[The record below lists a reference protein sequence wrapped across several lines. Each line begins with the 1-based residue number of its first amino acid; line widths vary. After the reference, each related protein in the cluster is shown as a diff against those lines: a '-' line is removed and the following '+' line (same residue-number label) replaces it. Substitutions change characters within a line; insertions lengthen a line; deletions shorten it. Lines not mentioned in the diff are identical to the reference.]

1 MNSVSAR
8 IGIVNQAPARL
19 EYGIATKD
27 AEMNARIVTE
37 TAGRILRIAID
48 RPEAK
53 NALSVAMYSD
63 LAAALARAAADP
75 AVRVVLLHGHAQ
87 VFTSGNDIADFMD
100 AETAFTEDRP
110 VLQFL
115 RAISTAE
122 KPIVAAVNG
131 PAIGIGTTMLL
142 HCDFVYAGEGA
153 RFQLPFVNLALLPE
167 AASTL
172 LLPAAVG
179 YLRAAELMLL
189 GEPFSS
195 AKAREYGIV
204 TQVVPDPETL
214 DVARVV
220 AAKLAAKPPA
230 PVRLT
235 KMLMKQSMA
244 EGVST
249 RMREETRHFAERRT
263 SPEAAEA
270 FRAFFE
276 KRAPDF
282 SQFD

>member
-1 MNSVSAR
+1 MD
-8 IGIVNQAPARL
+8 
-19 EYGIATKD
+19 TK
-27 AEMNARIVTE
+27 MSARIVTE
-37 TAGRILRIAID
+37 IADRILSVAID

-53 NALSVAMYSD
+53 NALSVAMYQD
-63 LAAALARAAADP
+63 LADALARAASDP
-75 AVRVVLLHGHAQ
+75 AVRVVLLHGHPQ

-100 AETAFTEDRP
+100 ASSAFTEDRP
-110 VLQFL
+110 VMRFL

-153 RFQLPFVNLALLPE
+153 RFQLPFVNLALVPE

-172 LLPAAVG
+172 LLPSAVG

-204 TQVVPDPETL
+204 TEVVADGETL
-214 DVARVV
+214 DVARGV

-230 PVRLT
+230 SVRLT
-235 KMLMKQSMA
+235 KMLMKQSTI
-244 EGVST
+244 EPVSA
-249 RMREETRHFAERRT
+249 RMRDETRHFAERRG

-276 KRAPDF
+276 KRTPDF

>member
-1 MNSVSAR
+1 MD
-8 IGIVNQAPARL
+8 
-19 EYGIATKD
+19 TK
-27 AEMNARIVTE
+27 MSARIVTE
-37 TAGRILRIAID
+37 FADRILRIAID

-53 NALSVAMYSD
+53 NALSVAMYED
-63 LAAALARAAADP
+63 LADAFARAAADP
-75 AVRVVLLHGHAQ
+75 AVRVVLLHGHPH

-100 AETAFTEDRP
+100 ASSAFTEDRP

-115 RAISTAE
+115 RAISAAE

-172 LLPAAVG
+172 LLPSAVG

-204 TQVVPDPETL
+204 TQVVADAETL
-214 DVARVV
+214 DVARGA

-230 PVRLT
+230 SVRLT
-235 KMLMKQSMA
+235 KMLMKQSMIEA
-244 EGVST
+244 VSA
-249 RMREETRHFAERRT
+249 RMREETRYFAERRA

-276 KRAPDF
+276 KRAPNF